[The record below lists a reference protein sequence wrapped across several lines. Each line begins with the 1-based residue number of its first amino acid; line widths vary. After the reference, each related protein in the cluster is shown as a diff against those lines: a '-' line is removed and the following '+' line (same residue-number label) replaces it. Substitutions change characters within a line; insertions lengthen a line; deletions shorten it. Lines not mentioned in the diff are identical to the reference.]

1 MTGIRSIIMN
11 FEDAKILICDDSILA
26 RKQLSTMISSLVEC
40 TIFEAANGQE
50 CIDMYQ
56 QHLPDIVFLDIVMPI
71 KDGHSAIAEI
81 MEKHPDADIVIVS
94 SVGTQ
99 AQLRQAIQLGAKDF
113 IQKPLN
119 TLQIESILKTRF
131 ERRMK

>member
-1 MTGIRSIIMN
+1 MK

-26 RKQLSTMISSLVEC
+26 RRQLKDMLSSLGKC
-40 TIFEAANGQE
+40 TIIEAANGQE

-71 KDGHSAIAEI
+71 KDGQTAIAEI
-81 MEKHPDADIVIVS
+81 MEQYPDADIVVVS

-99 AQLRQAIQLGAKDF
+99 TQLRQAIQLGAKDF

-119 TLQIESILKTRF
+119 SRQIESILKTRF
-131 ERRMK
+131 ERGTE

>member
-1 MTGIRSIIMN
+1 MN

-26 RKQLSTMISSLVEC
+26 RKQLSDMLSSLGKC
-40 TIFEAANGQE
+40 TIIEAANGQE
-50 CIDMYQ
+50 CIEMYQ
-56 QHLPDIVFLDIVMPI
+56 QYLPDIVFLDIVMPI

-81 MEKHPDADIVIVS
+81 MEQYPDADIVVVVS

-99 AQLRQAIQLGAKDF
+99 SQLRQAIQLGAKDF

-119 TLQIESILKTRF
+119 IRQIESILKTRF
-131 ERRMK
+131 ERGTK